1 MDFEQ
6 VLQQSAGNKELV
18 AQFDRLTGSN
28 LSLKGSPIDVA
39 IDKASGRTN
48 ADLAAFVAFVFE
60 FVWLTLIASSEVTT
74 NGS

>member
-6 VLQQSAGNKELV
+6 VLQHCAGNKDLV
-18 AQFDRLTGSN
+18 TQFDRLTGSN

-48 ADLAAFVAFVFE
+48 AELASFIAFVFE
-60 FVWLTLIASSEVTT
+60 FVWLPLVGNNT
-74 NGS
+74 NETQ

>member
-6 VLQQSAGNKELV
+6 VLYHCAGDKDLV

-28 LSLKGSPIDVA
+28 LSLKGSPLDVA

-48 ADLAAFVAFVFE
+48 AELASFIAFVFE
-60 FVWLTLIASSEVTT
+60 FVWLPLIGNMPNDQTQ
-74 NGS
+74 